1 MAVDP
6 VEMHELVGVRF
17 AHQPRCLGPCDLTG
31 VVRFVEAG
39 GADGHDDVAQRLD
52 PFERSLVENAH
63 QPHVVDAGAADDVV
77 RAVVGGDDVAVA
89 SQCGVGRGDDVAVMP
104 SRRVVEFR
112 LDEGVESVA
121 GALGQIL
128 FERGDALYFS
138 VRKGERKGMYSG
150 RYYCDYD
157 RDSLDDL
164 LDSFDN
170 IEIIDIW
177 KTSDA
182 RGDEQSKWY
191 NVLLRKISKEKE

>member
-1 MAVDP
+1 M
-6 VEMHELVGVRF
+6 VRGKGY
-17 AHQPRCLGPCDLTG
+17 HKYNSKENIMSQ
-31 VVRFVEAG
+31 VFVINTE
-39 GADGHDDVAQRLD
+39 
-52 PFERSLVENAH
+52 
-63 QPHVVDAGAADDVV
+63 
-77 RAVVGGDDVAVA
+77 
-89 SQCGVGRGDDVAVMP
+89 
-104 SRRVVEFR
+104 
-112 LDEGVESVA
+112 ESNIKTIDKDNDF
-121 GALGQIL
+121 LNNLYITL
-128 FERGDALYFS
+128 FEQYDFNVDNAAIYYLFDRDYQSNTDVLFINKMISTLGNARDNGGYDRQGLLLLSYYFS

>member
-1 MAVDP
+1 MLGHFAP
-6 VEMHELVGVRF
+6 NKIHEV
-17 AHQPRCLGPCDLTG
+17 LGKILDALKD
-31 VVRFVEAG
+31 
-39 GADGHDDVAQRLD
+39 DG
-52 PFERSLVENAH
+52 
-63 QPHVVDAGAADDVV
+63 
-77 RAVVGGDDVAVA
+77 
-89 SQCGVGRGDDVAVMP
+89 
-104 SRRVVEFR
+104 
-112 LDEGVESVA
+112 
-121 GALGQIL
+121 I
-128 FERGDALYFS
+128 LYFS